1 MVQRGESKREVETEI
16 KGGRDEVDDWRIAG
30 GVLSSGR
37 GGGEGGKT

>member
-1 MVQRGESKREVETEI
+1 MRRGESKRGVETEI

-30 GVLSSGR
+30 GVLSLG